1 MVQFHLHH
9 YKIFQIIKINVKMTK
24 FIEYIKTNW
33 YIAIIL
39 VIVGAIVKDYSII
52 SQTLFNVIISE
63 LVALMLSTL
72 AVYGY
77 TKIDFL
83 QEATIG
89 EDNKISAIEQLGKSI
104 VLASI
109 FLAVHILVALVVFS
123 IYFIQYSNLN

>member
-1 MVQFHLHH
+1 
-9 YKIFQIIKINVKMTK
+9 MTK

-39 VIVGAIVKDYSII
+39 IIVGAIVKDYSII
-52 SQTLFNVIISE
+52 SQTLFNAVISE

-72 AVYGY
+72 AVYGF

-83 QEATIG
+83 EEATIG
-89 EDNKISAIEQLGKSI
+89 EDGKISAIEQLGKSI